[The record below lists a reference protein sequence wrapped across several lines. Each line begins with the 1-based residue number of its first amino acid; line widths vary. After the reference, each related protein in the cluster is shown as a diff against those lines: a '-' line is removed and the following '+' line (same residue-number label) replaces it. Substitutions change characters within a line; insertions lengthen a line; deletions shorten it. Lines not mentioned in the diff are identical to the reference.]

1 MIRGT
6 ARRSARLGIGSLVDL
21 IAQMERDLSAAGLP
35 GVEAGVNLG
44 EPVIQT
50 EPTMEG
56 ESWIILSDEF
66 GPFAGGTTVVC
77 NIAGATEW

>member
-1 MIRGT
+1 MT
-6 ARRSARLGIGSLVDL
+6 RRP
-21 IAQMERDLSAAGLP
+21 GLP